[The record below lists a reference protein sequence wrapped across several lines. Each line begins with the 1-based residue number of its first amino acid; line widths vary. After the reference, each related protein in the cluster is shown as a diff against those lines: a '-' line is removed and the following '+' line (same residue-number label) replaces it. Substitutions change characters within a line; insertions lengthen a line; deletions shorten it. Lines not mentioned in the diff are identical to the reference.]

1 LHQNYIKKILFIT
14 VIKLGLAQQV
24 DPGPGGWTGSGK
36 TKDQPE
42 QKPGESTHDPS
53 EPKRDPVFFFQMWFF
68 FYTPFFIFF

>member
-42 QKPGESTHDPS
+42 QKPGKTRRVDP
-53 EPKRDPVFFFQMWFF
+53 
-68 FYTPFFIFF
+68 